1 MAWEGSKGITKQ
13 AASAGAASSSLKEEH
28 AELGQKEPS
37 SNVFNT
43 AASVCLEGLSCR
55 GCARLG
61 TLPLFVTP
69 KSPISSKTPHLPKQG
84 PAPSASHE
92 QLGGGDSTKHPMPSP
107 HMRTHQGWP
116 LSLTANKVLPKPS
129 WGGP

>member
-55 GCARLG
+55 GCTRLG

-92 QLGGGDSTKHPMPSP
+92 QLGGGGIAQSTPCHHPTRVHTEAGPS
-107 HMRTHQGWP
+107 
-116 LSLTANKVLPKPS
+116 A
-129 WGGP
+129 